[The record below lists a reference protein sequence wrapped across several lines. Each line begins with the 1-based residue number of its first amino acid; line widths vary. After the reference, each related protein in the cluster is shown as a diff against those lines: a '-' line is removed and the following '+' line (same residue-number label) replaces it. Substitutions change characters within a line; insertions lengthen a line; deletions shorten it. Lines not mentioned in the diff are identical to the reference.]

1 MAEYTL
7 KVNEATGKVRYLMKQ
22 SGANVVGETSVQ
34 SAMWMLKRGEV
45 KRTDEFEGFPLTADG
60 VYFFEGEEDSLSQPQ
75 ADSSL
80 GEGAK
85 GTTSSGAAADPQSIA
100 RTAVRKGEGFG
111 NGESVAL
118 DKRRYKE
125 SEDGVEIGADG
136 APIPAGDGG
145 KRRRKKRIKDE
156 VCQ

>member
-22 SGANVVGETSVQ
+22 NGANVTGETSVQ

-45 KRTDEFEGFPLTADG
+45 ERTDEFEGYPLTADG
-60 VYFFEGEEDSLSQPQ
+60 VYFFEG
-75 ADSSL
+75 
-80 GEGAK
+80 
-85 GTTSSGAAADPQSIA
+85 T
-100 RTAVRKGEGFG
+100 G
-111 NGESVAL
+111 NGEQGTGEAGGATPPLQDAVVVDGMKIGVDGGAL
-118 DKRRYKE
+118 SPACAGTSPSADGEARDTA
-125 SEDGVEIGADG
+125 EDGVEIGADG